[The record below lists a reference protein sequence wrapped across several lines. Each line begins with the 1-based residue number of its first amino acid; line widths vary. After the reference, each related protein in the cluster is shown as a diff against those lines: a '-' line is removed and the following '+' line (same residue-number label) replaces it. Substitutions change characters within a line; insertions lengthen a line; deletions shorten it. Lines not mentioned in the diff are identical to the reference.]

1 MKVIDVSRW
10 QNNIDFAKVKASGIE
25 GVIIKAGGSDSGF
38 YKDSK
43 FEQNYANAKAVGLHV
58 GSYYFVGKGCT
69 STVDGRADGERFAN
83 LIAGKQFDL
92 PVYMDVESTPISART
107 GATDAAIAFCSYL
120 ESKGYYV
127 GIYASDISGFKDR
140 LDYSRLKD
148 RFTSWVARY
157 GSEPKYATKW
167 DMWQYTSTGRVDGI
181 AGNVDMD
188 DCRRDFPSIIING
201 GFNGYS
207 KSTPTPAP
215 QPTPAPAPAPAPS
228 TKSIDEVAREVIQGQ
243 WGNGDDRKNRLTA
256 AGYDYNAVQNR
267 VNEIL
272 GTGSAPAKKSN
283 DEIANEVIAGKWGN
297 GNERKARLT
306 AAGYDYNAIQSLV
319 NQKLNGGS
327 SSNVIKYTVKSGDTL
342 SGIAAKYGTTYQKIA
357 ADNGIANP
365 NKIYPGQVLIIK
377 K

>member
-58 GSYYFVGKGCT
+58 GAYYFVGKGCI

-167 DMWQYTSTGRVDGI
+167 DMWQYTSTGRVNGI

-215 QPTPAPAPAPAPS
+215 QPTPAPAPAPTP
-228 TKSIDEVAREVIQGQ
+228 V
-243 WGNGDDRKNRLTA
+243 
-256 AGYDYNAVQNR
+256 
-267 VNEIL
+267 
-272 GTGSAPAKKSN
+272 KKSD
-283 DEIANEVIAGKWGN
+283 DEIANEVIQGKWGN
-297 GNERKARLT
+297 GEDRKNRLA
-306 AAGYDYNAIQSLV
+306 AAGYNYSTIQGLV
-319 NQKLNGGS
+319 NQKLGG
-327 SSNVIKYTVKSGDTL
+327 VKPAKPAVQYYVVQRGDNLTR
-342 SGIAAKYGTTYQKIA
+342 IAKKYGTSVNQLVA
-357 ADNGIANP
+357 WNGIKNANL
-365 NKIYPGQVLIIK
+365 IYAGQKLRVK
-377 K
+377 

>member
-58 GSYYFVGKGCT
+58 GAYYFVGKGCT

-92 PVYMDVESTPISART
+92 PVYMDVESTPTSART

-167 DMWQYTSTGRVDGI
+167 DMWQYTSTGRVNGI

-188 DCRRDFPSIIING
+188 DCRADFPSIIING

-215 QPTPAPAPAPAPS
+215 TPQPTP
-228 TKSIDEVAREVIQGQ
+228 TKSIDEIAREVIAGK
-243 WGNGDDRKNRLTA
+243 WGNGQDRVNALTN
-256 AGYDYNAVQNR
+256 AGYNYNAVQNR

-272 GTGSAPAKKSN
+272 GTKPAKKSN
-283 DEIANEVIAGKWGN
+283 EEIANEVIQGKWGN
-297 GNERKARLT
+297 GEDRKNRLA
-306 AAGYDYNAIQSLV
+306 AAGYNYSTIQGLV
-319 NQKLNGGS
+319 NQKLGGA
-327 SSNVIKYTVKSGDTL
+327 KPARPAAQYYTVQRGDNLTR
-342 SGIAAKYGTTYQKIA
+342 IANKYGTSVNQLVA
-357 ADNGIANP
+357 WNGIKNANL
-365 NKIYPGQVLIIK
+365 IYAGQKLRVK
-377 K
+377 